1 VPLAV
6 MWKVEFFA
14 TTSPGLE
21 DLACREIERLTG
33 GSAVPD
39 VAKVFFQADIESV
52 YLLHLKASLL
62 NKIFIALC
70 RQSFTK
76 LDDLYRIARGVDYGW
91 IIDKDQSFAVR
102 SERIGV
108 HDFTSMDVSRVVG
121 QAAIDSYQEAYRTRL
136 KVDLDEPD
144 VEIYALVR
152 DDEFVLGVNTT
163 GRSLH
168 KRGYKVYEHPAALK
182 PTIASA
188 MLEIAEWPNGEGLI
202 DPMCGGATIPI
213 EAAFKA
219 YNIPP
224 NHLRR
229 DFAFLRLKCFAKEEF
244 EEIRENLLAEAKTG
258 CSLKIFGMEKYAH
271 HLRGGIRNAEKA
283 DVLRAIKF
291 IQGDATIPEHYPK
304 ETLTHVVVN
313 PPYGIRMIPSGSP
326 KKLYVGLIK
335 ALKKVVQIGTLVLIS
350 GAYKRF
356 EEAASE
362 CSLEITETRMVSH
375 GDLRAKIYK
384 CKI

>member
-1 VPLAV
+1 
-6 MWKVEFFA
+6 MRKVEFFA

-21 DLACREIERLTG
+21 DLVCGEIKKLTG

-39 VAKVFFQADIESV
+39 VAKVFFQTDIKNL
-52 YLLHLKASLL
+52 YLLHLKASML

-70 RQSFTK
+70 RERFTK
-76 LDDLYRIARGVDYGW
+76 LEDLYRVARGVDYGW
-91 IIDKDQSFAVR
+91 IIDKEQSFAVR

-121 QAAIDSYQEAYRTRL
+121 QAVIDSYQEAYKTRL
-136 KVDLDEPD
+136 KVNLDEPD

-188 MLEIAEWPNGEGLI
+188 MLEIAGWPSGESLI

-229 DFAFLRLKCFAKEEF
+229 DFAFLKLKFFSKEEF
-244 EEIRENLLAEAKTG
+244 EEMREKILSQVKTD

-271 HLRGGIRNAEKA
+271 HLQGGIRNAEKA
-283 DVLRAIKF
+283 GVLKAISF
-291 IQGDATIPEHYPK
+291 TQGDATIPENYPK
-304 ETLTHVVVN
+304 EALTHIVVN
-313 PPYGIRMIPSGSP
+313 PPYGIRMVPKGSP
-326 KKLYVGLIK
+326 KGLYVGFIK
-335 ALKKVVQIGTLVLIS
+335 ALKKVAQNGTLVLIS
-350 GAYKRF
+350 GAHKRF

-362 CSLEITETRMVSH
+362 CGLEMAEARIVSH
-375 GDLRAKIYK
+375 GDLWAKIFK
-384 CKI
+384 CRI

>member
-1 VPLAV
+1 VILR
-6 MWKVEFFA
+6 VEFFA
-14 TTSPGLE
+14 TTTPGLE
-21 DLACREIERLTG
+21 DLVCREIEKLTG
-33 GSAVPD
+33 GSAAPD
-39 VAKVFFQADIESV
+39 VAKVFFQTDIKNL
-52 YLLHLKASLL
+52 YLLHLKASML

-70 RQSFTK
+70 RERFTK
-76 LDDLYRIARGVDYGW
+76 LDDLYRLARGVDYGW

-108 HDFTSMDVSRVVG
+108 HHFTSMDISRVVG
-121 QAAIDSYQEAYRTRL
+121 QAVIDSYQEAYKTRL
-136 KVDLDEPD
+136 KVNLDEPD

-188 MLEIAEWPNGEGLI
+188 MLEIAGWPQGESLI

-229 DFAFLRLKCFAKEEF
+229 DFAFLKLKFFPKEEF
-244 EEIRENLLAEAKTG
+244 EEVRENLLNQAKIDS
-258 CSLKIFGMEKYAH
+258 SLKIFGMEKFAH
-271 HLRGGIRNAEKA
+271 HLQGGIRNAEKA
-283 DVLRAIKF
+283 GVLEAIKF
-291 IQGDATIPEHYPK
+291 IQGDATIPESYPK
-304 ETLTHVVVN
+304 ETLNHVVVN
-313 PPYGIRMIPSGSP
+313 PPYGIRMVPRGSP
-326 KKLYVGLIK
+326 KALYAAFIK
-335 ALKKVVQIGTLVLIS
+335 AIKKVVSNGTLVLIS
-350 GAYKRF
+350 GAYRRF
-356 EEAASE
+356 EEAATE
-362 CSLEITETRMVSH
+362 CALEIDETRIVFH
-375 GDLRAKIYK
+375 GNLKAKIFK
-384 CKI
+384 CRI

>member
-1 VPLAV
+1 VV
-6 MWKVEFFA
+6 QRVEFFA

-21 DLACREIERLTG
+21 DLVCREIERLTG
-33 GSAVPD
+33 GSAAPD
-39 VAKVFFQADIESV
+39 VGKVFFQADAKSI
-52 YLLHLKASLL
+52 YLLHLKASML
-62 NKIFIALC
+62 NKIFITLC
-70 RQSFTK
+70 RERFTK
-76 LDDLYRIARGVDYGW
+76 LDDLYRFARGVDYGW

-121 QAAIDSYQEAYRTRL
+121 QAVIDSYQEAYRTRL
-136 KVDLDEPD
+136 RVNLDEPD

-182 PTIASA
+182 PTIAAA
-188 MLEIAEWPNGEGLI
+188 MLEIAGWPAEGGLI

-224 NHLRR
+224 NRLRR
-229 DFAFLRLKCFAKEEF
+229 DFAFLKLKFFSKEEF
-244 EEIRENLLAEAKTG
+244 EEIRENLLSRAKVDY
-258 CSLKIFGMEKYAH
+258 SFRIFGMEKYKH
-271 HLRGGIRNAEKA
+271 HLQGGMRNAEKA
-283 DVLRAIKF
+283 SVLKAIEF
-291 IQGDATIPEHYPK
+291 IHGDATNPDSYPK
-304 ETLTHVVVN
+304 EALTHVVVN
-313 PPYGIRMIPSGSP
+313 PPYGIRMVPKGSP
-326 KKLYVGLIK
+326 KGLYVGFIK
-335 ALKKVVQIGTLVLIS
+335 ALKKVAQNGTLVLIS
-350 GAYKRF
+350 GAHRRF

-362 CSLEITETRMVSH
+362 CGLEIAEARVVSH
-375 GDLRAKIYK
+375 GDLWAKIFK
-384 CKI
+384 CRI